1 MTSSARKKRHNRF
14 IMSPDSNPLL
24 VLPNA
29 QSNVLSVR
37 AKAMIFADPAS
48 QQLLRQVEQFAP
60 SGITILVTG
69 DTGTGKELIARHIHA
84 CSGRKGSFVAVNCGA
99 LSQTLAEAELFGH
112 QAGAFTG
119 ATETRAGWF
128 EAADKGTLFL
138 DEIGDLPLSLQV
150 KLLRVIQER
159 EVVRV
164 GARKPIALD
173 VRIIAATNIDV
184 PAAVEAGSFRSDLY
198 YRLNVVTLAVPPL
211 AQRPA
216 DILPLADHFLQQ
228 YSQRLGIRT
237 AILLPETQ
245 QALLS
250 HNWPGNIRE
259 LENVIHAGL
268 LTARDGI
275 IRPENLRLIAAT
287 NTIRLT
293 PVVTTALRPQ
303 NGQTGFESMAATINQ
318 LLSAGEPALHQRIE
332 KQLVELAYAAT
343 QSNQVHTARLLGVSR
358 NTLRTLLKR
367 HGLLADASRDEY
379 EDSFNLPI

>member
-1 MTSSARKKRHNRF
+1 MTSSALKKRHNQL

-84 CSGRKGSFVAVNCGA
+84 CSGRQGSFVAVNCGA

-343 QSNQVHTARLLGVSR
+343 QSNQVHTSRLLGVSR

>member
-1 MTSSARKKRHNRF
+1 MTSSARKKRHNQF
-14 IMSPDSNPLL
+14 IMAPDSNPLL

-60 SGITILVTG
+60 SEITILVTG

-84 CSGRKGSFVAVNCGA
+84 CSRRQGSFVAVNCGA

-119 ATETRAGWF
+119 ATDTRAGWF
-128 EAADKGTLFL
+128 EAANKGTLFL

-164 GARKPIALD
+164 GARKPIPLD

-211 AQRPA
+211 AQRPG

-228 YSQRLGIRT
+228 YSQRLGTRT
-237 AILLPETQ
+237 ALLLPETQ

-287 NTIRLT
+287 NTIRLAPVSGNAFT
-293 PVVTTALRPQ
+293 PQ
-303 NGQTGFESMAATINQ
+303 HGQTGFDLMATSINQ

-332 KQLVELAYAAT
+332 KQLVELAFAAT

>member
-1 MTSSARKKRHNRF
+1 MTSSARKKRHNQH
-14 IMSPDSNPLL
+14 IMSADFNPLL
-24 VLPNA
+24 VLPDA

-60 SGITILVTG
+60 SEITILVTG

-128 EAADKGTLFL
+128 ESADKGTLFL

-211 AQRPA
+211 AQRPG
-216 DILPLADHFLQQ
+216 DILPLAEHFLQQ
-228 YSQRLGIRT
+228 YSQRLGTRT
-237 AILLPETQ
+237 ALLLPETQ

-275 IRPENLRLIAAT
+275 IRPENLRLVAAT
-287 NTIRLT
+287 NTIRLA
-293 PVVTTALRPQ
+293 PIVSTAVRPH

-367 HGLLADASRDEY
+367 HGLLTDASRDAY

>member
-1 MTSSARKKRHNRF
+1 MTSSARKKRHNQH
-14 IMSPDSNPLL
+14 IMSADFNPLL
-24 VLPNA
+24 VLPDA

-60 SGITILVTG
+60 SEITILVTG

-128 EAADKGTLFL
+128 ESADKGTLFL

-211 AQRPA
+211 AQRPG
-216 DILPLADHFLQQ
+216 DILPLAEHFLQQ
-228 YSQRLGIRT
+228 YSQRLGTRT
-237 AILLPETQ
+237 ALLLPETQ

-275 IRPENLRLIAAT
+275 IRPENLRLVAAT
-287 NTIRLT
+287 NTIRLA
-293 PVVTTALRPQ
+293 PIVSTAVRPH
-303 NGQTGFESMAATINQ
+303 NGQTEFESMAATINQ

-367 HGLLADASRDEY
+367 HGLLTDASRDAY

>member
-1 MTSSARKKRHNRF
+1 MPTDFH
-14 IMSPDSNPLL
+14 PLL

-37 AKAMIFADPAS
+37 AKAMIFADPLS
-48 QQLLRQVEQFAP
+48 QHLLRQIEQFAP
-60 SGITILVTG
+60 SDITMLITG

-119 ATETRAGWF
+119 AIDTRAGWF
-128 EAADKGTLFL
+128 EAADTGTLFL
-138 DEIGDLPLSLQV
+138 DEIGDLPLALQV

-164 GARKPIALD
+164 GARKPIPLD

-211 AQRPA
+211 AQRPG

-228 YSQRLGIRT
+228 YSQRLGART
-237 AILLPETQ
+237 AVLLPETQ
-245 QALLS
+245 RALIS
-250 HNWPGNIRE
+250 HSWPGNIRE

-275 IRPENLRLIAAT
+275 IRPENLRLTAMAGAPRNTLVTAA
-287 NTIRLT
+287 
-293 PVVTTALRPQ
+293 PATAPA
-303 NGQTGFESMAATINQ
+303 GSTAFEALSATLCQ
-318 LLSAGEPALHQRIE
+318 LLADNEPNLHQRLE
-332 KQLVELAYAAT
+332 KLLVELAYSAT
-343 QSNQVHTARLLGVSR
+343 HSNQVHTARLLGVSR

-367 HGLLADASRDEY
+367 HGLLIDASRDDL